1 MNKLRNY
8 PKALAWFYA
17 LSVNIVLF
25 IFFANTCTIR
35 FRTSD
40 DRAIANHISGVRG
53 KEFATPYIRFIN
65 IILAKALYHLYQ
77 ICREINWFAVA
88 QEAVIFLSMAIL
100 VYIITR
106 KLLYYHDLG
115 IAFLLPFCFVGA
127 FAATFYCR
135 IQYTQTSAVGSFSGI
150 LLMMFSYK
158 YDGHKISVDKVAG
171 LILTGFS
178 ALFRPK
184 AFLLILPFA
193 FVLVLEYA
201 MVPFVKDVVRGT
213 RRQNHPWRYI
223 PEFFGEYRKIIL
235 TFLFLMAA
243 YAGIAFIQEASYGER
258 YDNYIAF
265 NSARAHFI
273 DYEQYDYEQ
282 IAEELSELGVSK
294 NDYDF
299 MRLWTFADAD
309 FITTDL
315 LNAINEVQPKNSG
328 SLKERLKIYI
338 YGYPKRVFIGIYFF
352 TLAVIV
358 LLAVSG
364 RYRWWYAA
372 GLIALLYILDF
383 YFGAIVG
390 RYPYWLMIGV
400 LYSAIAASVY
410 LMDFSRLLNTKRTV
424 QMILTVILCGVLFPF
439 GNEWYVENFNT
450 FQYDYDGVRLYEY
463 LNEREDD
470 IFYIPVK
477 NSGVPAL
484 SEGYSV
490 FQSYREGTQSNI
502 VGLGGWSTGH
512 PDVEDA
518 YHARGIYSALQQID
532 QENVYLFSTREYV
545 RAYQTYLYEHTGRA
559 STYAL
564 TNEQSGAFLYKIT
577 SDMSGGVKR
586 NIYMENISH
595 GYNSGYDLY
604 EIDMQASVEE
614 NLMGKEFDVYTAI
627 EDTETGQRGFFMCYD
642 AEKTRFDDIG
652 QKVALKALI
661 PAEYIEAGKSYHVSL
676 ILTGEDGTR
685 YYTDNR
691 KQITGVSPEPCD

>member
-1 MNKLRNY
+1 MDKLRNY

-17 LSVNIVLF
+17 LSVNIMLF

-53 KEFATPYIRFIN
+53 DEFATPYIRFIN
-65 IILAKALYHLYQ
+65 IILAKVLYGLYQ
-77 ICREINWFAVA
+77 IYYDINWFAVA
-88 QEAVIFLSMAIL
+88 QEAVIFFSMVIL

-115 IAFLLPFCFVGA
+115 IAFLLPFCFAGA

-135 IQYTQTSAVGSFSGI
+135 IQYTQTAAVGSFSGI

-158 YDGHKISVDKVAG
+158 FDGHKMSADKVAG
-171 LILTGFS
+171 LMLTGFS

-184 AFLLILPFA
+184 AFLLVLPFA
-193 FVLVLEYA
+193 FVLVLDY
-201 MVPFVKDVVRGT
+201 MIPLMKDLARNT
-213 RRQNHPWRYI
+213 RCGKHLLRYI
-223 PEFFGEYRKIIL
+223 LDCLLEHRKIIL
-235 TFLFLMAA
+235 TFLLMMAV
-243 YAGIAFIQEASYGER
+243 YAGITFIQEASYGER
-258 YDNYIAF
+258 YDDYRAF

-294 NDYDF
+294 NDYNF

-315 LNAINEVQPKNSG
+315 LNAINEIQPKNSG
-328 SLKERLKIYI
+328 SLKEKLKNYI

-352 TLAVIV
+352 TIAVIA

-372 GLIALLYILDF
+372 ELIALLHILDF
-383 YFGAIVG
+383 WFGAVVG
-390 RYPYWLMIGV
+390 RYPYWLMTGV
-400 LYSAIAASVY
+400 FYSTIAASVY
-410 LMDFSRLLNTKRTV
+410 FMDFSRLCSVRRPV
-424 QMILTVILCGVLFPF
+424 CLTVILCGVLFPF

-450 FQYDYDGVRLYEY
+450 FQYDYDGVHLYEY

-470 IFYIPVK
+470 VFYIPVK
-477 NSGVPAL
+477 NSGMPAL
-484 SEGYSV
+484 SDGYSV
-490 FQSYREGTQSNI
+490 FQSYRKGTQSNI

-512 PDVEDA
+512 PDVVDA

-532 QENVYLFSTREYV
+532 QENVYLFSNREYV
-545 RAYQTYLYEHTGRA
+545 RAYQIYLYEHTGRA

-564 TNEQSGAFLYKIT
+564 THEQAGACLYKIT
-577 SDMSGGVKR
+577 SDVSGGIKR
-586 NIYMENISH
+586 NIYVENIGH
-595 GYNSGYDLY
+595 LYNHGYDLY

-614 NLMGKEFDVYTAI
+614 SLVGKEFDVYMSI
-627 EDTETGQRGFFMCYD
+627 EDTETGQRAFFMCYD

-652 QKVALKALI
+652 QTVAFKALM
-661 PAEYIEAGKSYHVSL
+661 PDEYIEAGKSYYVSL

-685 YYTDNR
+685 YYTDSR
-691 KQITGVSPEPCD
+691 KQITGVGSETYN